1 MTPNFS
7 GLVSTENVWFWFKEL
22 TFQSWERKGDILYLN
37 VLVFLQWQTI
47 LDCIIHNTEDWKLFG
62 FISSLFPTAISW
74 NCFSG
79 VKHITEQLAAIA
91 LLKLPNVLKELGG
104 RSTLFWRISTWYH
117 FPNDVHDLKKEI
129 NWTFILFFYLM
140 SNVKC
145 IWKVKWCNVRNI

>member
-1 MTPNFS
+1 MVLVERINFPILGEKGWYS
-7 GLVSTENVWFWFKEL
+7 VFKM
-22 TFQSWERKGDILYLN
+22 
-37 VLVFLQWQTI
+37 LVFLQWQII
-47 LDCIIHNTEDWKLFG
+47 LDSIVHNTEDWKLFG

-145 IWKVKWCNVRNI
+145 IWKVKWCNIRNI